1 MRLFLM
7 MVLLGSL
14 SVKAQTITEI
24 FGTGANQ
31 FSIEFVQIGNAGNAA
46 DITGT
51 PNPVGSVGYV
61 YNIAKYEVSRGIIE
75 KVNAS
80 GGLGI
85 EMWDMAAWGFGSNEA
100 NQPATGMSWFTIAR
114 FVNYLNTSTGFQAA
128 YKFDSNNNFQL
139 WTSSDVG
146 FNVSNPFRNSLAKY
160 VIPNSDE
167 WYKAAYGS
175 LNGTWYNYA
184 TGSDSIPSAVT
195 NGTIAN
201 TAVYNQW
208 IHSGPA
214 AVNDAGGLSAF
225 GTMAQTGNVWEFT
238 ETFVSGPDDPREVRG
253 GQWTQQSTDVI
264 SSNYQHVYGAN
275 GGNADIGFRI
285 AMVPEPSALSLL
297 AVGLGGFAVMRHRR
311 S

>member
-1 MRLFLM
+1 M

-85 EMWDMAAWGFGSNEA
+85 AMWDMAAWGFGSNEA

-114 FVNYLNTSTGFQAA
+114 FVNYLNTSTGFHN
-128 YKFDSNNNFQL
+128 KLFLDCLN
-139 WTSSDVG
+139 SSE
-146 FNVSNPFRNSLAKY
+146 K
-160 VIPNSDE
+160 
-167 WYKAAYGS
+167 
-175 LNGTWYNYA
+175 
-184 TGSDSIPSAVT
+184 
-195 NGTIAN
+195 IA
-201 TAVYNQW
+201 
-208 IHSGPA
+208 
-214 AVNDAGGLSAF
+214 
-225 GTMAQTGNVWEFT
+225 
-238 ETFVSGPDDPREVRG
+238 
-253 GQWTQQSTDVI
+253 
-264 SSNYQHVYGAN
+264 SS
-275 GGNADIGFRI
+275 
-285 AMVPEPSALSLL
+285 S
-297 AVGLGGFAVMRHRR
+297 
-311 S
+311 